1 MFDWEQIKEQM
12 RSGVVLVTFKK
23 VDGSL
28 RTMECT
34 LAEYL
39 LPPTAGAGKAH
50 NEDVVIVFDIEK
62 ESWRSFRKDS
72 VISVEV
78 PE

>member
-12 RSGVVLVTFKK
+12 RSGVVWVTFKK
-23 VDGSL
+23 VDGTL

-39 LPPTAGAGKAH
+39 LPPTSGSRTH
-50 NEDVVIVFDIEK
+50 NDEVVVVYDIAVEA
-62 ESWRSFRKDS
+62 WRSFRKDS

>member
-1 MFDWEQIKEQM
+1 MFDWAQIKEQM

-28 RTMECT
+28 RNMECT

-39 LPPTAGAGKAH
+39 LPAATGSGKTP
-50 NEDVVIVFDIEK
+50 NEDVLVVFDIEK

-72 VISVEV
+72 VITVEV
-78 PE
+78 LE

>member
-1 MFDWEQIKEQM
+1 MFDWAEIKEKM
-12 RSGVVLVTFKK
+12 RAGVVLVTFKK

-39 LPPTAGAGKAH
+39 LPATAGAGRAS
-50 NEDVVIVFDIEK
+50 NEDVLVVFDIEK

-78 PE
+78 LE

>member
-1 MFDWEQIKEQM
+1 MFDWAQIKEKM

-39 LPPTAGAGKAH
+39 LPATAGAGKTP
-50 NEDVVIVFDIEK
+50 NEDVVVVFDIEK

-78 PE
+78 LE

>member
-1 MFDWEQIKEQM
+1 MFDWAQIKEKM

-23 VDGSL
+23 ADKSL

-39 LPPTAGAGKAH
+39 LPATAGAGKAP

-78 PE
+78 LE